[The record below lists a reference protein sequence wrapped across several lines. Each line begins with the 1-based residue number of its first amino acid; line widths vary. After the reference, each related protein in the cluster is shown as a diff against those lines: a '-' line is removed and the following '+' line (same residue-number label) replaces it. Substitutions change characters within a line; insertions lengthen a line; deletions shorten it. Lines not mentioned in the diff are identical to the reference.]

1 MMKPAIKTYR
11 RPRNRSGPARL
22 WFSFLYSLSGLR
34 FALAETAFQLELG
47 AYGVLLVVLYFLPV
61 SAVFKCV
68 LLFAN
73 TLVLIIELAN
83 TGLETI
89 VDMISP
95 QYDINAKKVK
105 DIGSA
110 AVFVSLLLAL
120 ALWGSALATFL

>member
-1 MMKPAIKTYR
+1 MKPAEKTYR
-11 RPRNRSGPARL
+11 RPRNRSGLARL

-34 FALAETAFQLELG
+34 FAVAETAFQLELA
-47 AYGVLLVVLYFLPV
+47 AYGVLLVALYFLPV
-61 SAVFKCV
+61 SVVFKCV

-110 AVFVSLLLAL
+110 AVFVSLLLAV
-120 ALWGSALATFL
+120 ALWGSALATIL

>member
-1 MMKPAIKTYR
+1 MKPAAKTYR
-11 RPRNRSGPARL
+11 RPLDKRGLARL

-47 AYGVLLVVLYFLPV
+47 AYGVLLVVLYFLPISV
-61 SAVFKCV
+61 VFKCV
-68 LLFAN
+68 LLSAN

-95 QYDINAKKVK
+95 DYDINAKKVK

-110 AVFVSLLLAL
+110 AVFVSLILA
-120 ALWGSALATFL
+120 AVLWGSAVAAAL

>member
-1 MMKPAIKTYR
+1 MKPSGKTYR

-22 WFSFLYSLSGLR
+22 WFSFLYSVSGLR
-34 FALAETAFQLELG
+34 FAVAETAFQLEL
-47 AYGVLLVVLYFLPV
+47 ATYGVLLVALYFLPV
-61 SAVFKCV
+61 SVVFKCV

-89 VDMISP
+89 VDMVSP

-120 ALWGSALATFL
+120 ALWGSALATIL

>member
-1 MMKPAIKTYR
+1 MNSAPKSYR
-11 RPRNRSGPARL
+11 RPADKTGIARL

-47 AYGVLLVVLYFLPV
+47 AYAALLIVLYFLPV
-61 SAVFKCV
+61 SVVFKCV

-95 QYDINAKKVK
+95 DYDINAKKVK

-110 AVFVSLLLAL
+110 AVFISLILA
-120 ALWGSALATFL
+120 AVLWGSAVAVAL